1 MGNCTGKCISHLV
14 DNIGPTLHQ
23 NLNDLV
29 GVHPSSN
36 AAIHDSLPP
45 SYEKHHVIK
54 VYDGD
59 TLTLRNNDRVRLI
72 GIDTP
77 EIKPSQPFAKEAKK
91 FLSDKVLGQEIFL
104 SFETDGDKKDHYGR
118 WVAWIFVKEGDKF
131 LNLNEGLVAAGF
143 ASVYNPGKNKLHNQ
157 REMITMQKVARESK
171 GGKWIDFSDSEVLKT
186 RNGRCFHRHRG
197 CTHLSKSRNLITIMQ
212 SDALDNGLS
221 ACRGCYE

>member
-1 MGNCTGKCISHLV
+1 MSHV
-14 DNIGPTLHQ
+14 IDNIGPTLQQ

-29 GVHPSSN
+29 GNYQTVSGHPSSN

-45 SYEKHHVIK
+45 SYEEHHVIK

-59 TLTLRNNDRVRLI
+59 TLTLQTNDRVRLI

-77 EIKPSQPFAKEAKK
+77 EIKESQPFAKEAKE
-91 FLSDKVLGQEIFL
+91 FLSDQVLGQDIFL
-104 SFETDGDKKDHYGR
+104 SFEANGDKKDRYGR
-118 WVAWIFVKEGDKF
+118 LVAWVFVKEGERY
-131 LNLNEGLVAAGF
+131 LNLNEGLVAAGL
-143 ASVYNPGKNKLHNQ
+143 ASVYNPGSKPLHNQ
-157 REMITMQKVARESK
+157 REMLAMQKVARESK
-171 GGKWIDFSDSEVLKT
+171 GGKWIDFNDGEVLKT

-212 SDALDNGLS
+212 SDALDKGLS